1 MSDSLSSVVR
11 SYFHGILTPSHTQQ
25 RLQSYDR
32 EGAYLLR
39 ESCVK
44 AGIFVHSSVK
54 DSSVIH
60 LAVPNK
66 NWEFAR
72 QTFEEAYE
80 VVNDIVNSYDGFLHP
95 VSVPSTSAPILEGI
109 WSFLKVFLFSMNFHT
124 ELMYFEWNDTKNDPS
139 LFLYSCTDDLRALI
153 DWNSLIFWFSI

>member
-1 MSDSLSSVVR
+1 MSDSLLSVVR

-25 RLQSYDR
+25 RLQSYD
-32 EGAYLLR
+32 
-39 ESCVK
+39 SCVK
-44 AGIFVHSSVK
+44 AGIFVLSSVK

-66 NWEFAR
+66 KWKFAR

-109 WSFLKVFLFSMNFHT
+109 WSF
-124 ELMYFEWNDTKNDPS
+124 
-139 LFLYSCTDDLRALI
+139 
-153 DWNSLIFWFSI
+153 

>member
-1 MSDSLSSVVR
+1 MKVKHNEWFVIVSCSFLLPW
-11 SYFHGILTPSHTQQ
+11 YPHTKSH
-25 RLQSYDR
+25 SAEAPEG

-44 AGIFVHSSVK
+44 AGIFVLSSVK
-54 DSSVIH
+54 DLSVIH
-60 LAVPNK
+60 LAVPIK
-66 NWEFAR
+66 NWKFAR

-109 WSFLKVFLFSMNFHT
+109 WSF
-124 ELMYFEWNDTKNDPS
+124 
-139 LFLYSCTDDLRALI
+139 
-153 DWNSLIFWFSI
+153 

>member
-1 MSDSLSSVVR
+1 MSDSLLSVVH
-11 SYFHGILTPSHTQQ
+11 SYFHGILIPSHTQQ

-44 AGIFVHSSVK
+44 AGIFVLSSVK

-66 NWEFAR
+66 NGKFAR

-95 VSVPSTSAPILEGI
+95 VTVPSTSAPIIEGESGDQDGSNAI
-109 WSFLKVFLFSMNFHT
+109 IVVLQLASS
-124 ELMYFEWNDTKNDPS
+124 E
-139 LFLYSCTDDLRALI
+139 
-153 DWNSLIFWFSI
+153 SLIII

>member
-1 MSDSLSSVVR
+1 MSDSLSSIVH

-44 AGIFVHSSVK
+44 AGIFVLSSVK

-66 NWEFAR
+66 NWKFAR

-109 WSFLKVFLFSMNFHT
+109 WSF
-124 ELMYFEWNDTKNDPS
+124 
-139 LFLYSCTDDLRALI
+139 
-153 DWNSLIFWFSI
+153 

>member
-1 MSDSLSSVVR
+1 MSDSSLSVVH

-44 AGIFVHSSVK
+44 AGIFVLSRFK

-66 NWEFAR
+66 NGKFAR
-72 QTFEEAYE
+72 QTFEEASE
-80 VVNDIVNSYDGFLHP
+80 SVEDIVNSCEGYLLSP
-95 VSVPSTSAPILEGI
+95 PSPCS
-109 WSFLKVFLFSMNFHT
+109 SS
-124 ELMYFEWNDTKNDPS
+124 
-139 LFLYSCTDDLRALI
+139 
-153 DWNSLIFWFSI
+153 